1 MTSEHAPNIVNAGTV
16 VSCHEGTTG
25 RGKHEV
31 SGKCCC
37 NQGNAVVI
45 GGRKI
50 FKNFLTTPP
59 TPQYSI
65 PLQMVA
71 DDGTEK
77 NRHCSKKEILKIKLQ
92 FGKNKCLY
100 TS

>member
-1 MTSEHAPNIVNAGTV
+1 MKGLLGGESM
-16 VSCHEGTTG
+16 
-25 RGKHEV
+25 KY
-31 SGKCCC
+31 
-37 NQGNAVVI
+37 QGNAVVT

-50 FKNFLTTPP
+50 FKNFLT

-77 NRHCSKKEILKIKLQ
+77 NRHCSKKEILKIKPQ